1 VTGPLVVT
9 LTGTG
14 TGGILPYGD
23 QYSGHGF
30 KGTEASIKGGFNNI
44 DKLVGGTNAGNVLT
58 GMDADAT
65 WKLFDPTTF
74 QFAYTST
81 NTLNFS
87 GFNRLTGGAGQ
98 DTFDIWGLYTAVQL
112 YGGAGDDR
120 FVLDDYQDRT
130 PDSPPTFTGVGLID
144 GVSGNDTM
152 DWSRDFY
159 PHGVYVYGAAEEG
172 FSGQYSTGTDYRHY
186 QDIDGVVGSP
196 RGLGDPFGV
205 DLLSVFLFL
214 DQTWTVSPDGGTYSI
229 GGQTLSFRGYENLYG
244 GNAPNVFN
252 ITGDNAIN
260 IYGGFQSN
268 RFVFADKARVDGLI
282 DGGEGMVATIDWS
295 AVTDPLGVTLT
306 GTGTGTN
313 PYYIAHGL
321 KGTEASIGGGFD
333 DIDEVIGGANSSNA
347 LTGMDS
353 PAAWSLGDTDTYT
366 STNTLAFSG
375 FGQLQGGKAQ
385 DTFGISGQQSVS
397 LTGGGTTS
405 FVFADGAGIAGT
417 IDGGGGV
424 SSLDYSAYTA
434 VVRVNLAAGTATGTG
449 GISRILNV
457 TGGRGGSIL
466 VGDDQ
471 ANVLTGGK
479 GRNLIVGGQGADQLT
494 AGPDGDLLIGG
505 STAYD
510 LDPAALDA
518 ILAEWQRSD
527 EDYETRVAN
536 LRDGVNDGQ
545 YKLVLGDTVL
555 DDGAADL
562 LRGGD
567 GRDWYWANVVQD
579 TIIDKA
585 IDELVN

>member
-1 VTGPLVVT
+1 VSGPLNVA

-14 TGGILPYGD
+14 
-23 QYSGHGF
+23 
-30 KGTEASIKGGFNNI
+30 
-44 DKLVGGTNAGNVLT
+44 
-58 GMDADAT
+58 
-65 WKLFDPTTF
+65 
-74 QFAYTST
+74 
-81 NTLNFS
+81 
-87 GFNRLTGGAGQ
+87 
-98 DTFDIWGLYTAVQL
+98 
-112 YGGAGDDR
+112 
-120 FVLDDYQDRT
+120 
-130 PDSPPTFTGVGLID
+130 DS
-144 GVSGNDTM
+144 
-152 DWSRDFY
+152 
-159 PHGVYVYGAAEEG
+159 
-172 FSGQYSTGTDYRHY
+172 
-186 QDIDGVVGSP
+186 
-196 RGLGDPFGV
+196 
-205 DLLSVFLFL
+205 
-214 DQTWTVSPDGGTYSI
+214 
-229 GGQTLSFRGYENLYG
+229 
-244 GNAPNVFN
+244 
-252 ITGDNAIN
+252 
-260 IYGGFQSN
+260 
-268 RFVFADKARVDGLI
+268 
-282 DGGEGMVATIDWS
+282 
-295 AVTDPLGVTLT
+295 
-306 GTGTGTN
+306 
-313 PYYIAHGL
+313 HGL
-321 KGTEASIGGGFD
+321 KGTEASIGGGFN
-333 DIDEVIGGANSSNA
+333 DIDQMIGGANAGNA

-366 STNTLAFSG
+366 STNTLTFSG

-397 LTGGGTTS
+397 LTGGGGTTS

-494 AGPDGDLLIGG
+494 AGPDGNLLIGG

-518 ILAEWQRSD
+518 ILVEWQRSD

-567 GRDWYWANVVQD
+567 SRDWYWANVVQD